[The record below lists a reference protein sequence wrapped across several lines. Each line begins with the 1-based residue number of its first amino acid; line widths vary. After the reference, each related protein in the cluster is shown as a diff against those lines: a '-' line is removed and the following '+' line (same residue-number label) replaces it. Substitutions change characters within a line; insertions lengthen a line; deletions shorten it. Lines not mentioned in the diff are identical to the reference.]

1 MIYLCRTKF
10 FVIGVLSEDEDL
22 NIIIYTT
29 IRQYN
34 AKLTFRYLVNIVTY
48 SCVAVYDER
57 SV

>member
-1 MIYLCRTKF
+1 MF

-29 IRQYN
+29 IWQYD
-34 AKLTFRYLVNIVTY
+34 AKLTFRYLVNAFTY
-48 SCVAVYDER
+48 SCVVADDGR